1 MRKGD
6 IEKSLKRF
14 LKRKVSYSLALLI
27 AFMITGGISLG
38 AEITAEEIQ
47 ESKGDLL
54 SRIQTEREEIKRKI
68 AENERLIKEY
78 NSNFVELVRK
88 GDFYSKPLFNSTQVF
103 FSYQHLDS
111 GKMKDV
117 TEKEFSETIDAINK
131 HYGTRSGRSILK
143 STGNIGK
150 DKLMAGNGVAVD
162 TEVFR
167 ETIEVGANIKPVE
180 PVLPEINPNVSVN
193 VSAPTITLG
202 GLPSTVAP
210 VVDGGGTITAPSL
223 GMITAPSGVTV
234 SVATPGAVGKIE
246 VTPPKAEAPVEPTEK
261 NIIVSVPA
269 TPGGFI
275 PTAITAPT
283 APEAPTVAG
292 VTVPTIIIPD
302 LTSPSSGNGD
312 GSWAWN
318 TSGSNGLISQVITTK
333 GNFIFTT
340 EGASSTDPFTASVTG
355 YTATAASGYSVNVD
369 DVTYETTNVGS
380 GKAGMY
386 RIVGSRYSSFGKDTK
401 ITINATARPDSG
413 NALRQFIHFDPHGDR
428 AAATINDIT
437 EASQAEKNQAQ
448 KLVNKYKGAH
458 SNFED
463 KGYQI
468 LALNGKLTING
479 NTMVGVG
486 LQGHANVGRNPMIL
500 HTGTTVINGNKN
512 AVFAYPNAGDTV
524 NRLYIA
530 TNYGTGKIEIN
541 GNNNF
546 VMLAEKNTKGQLGN
560 GSTYEHVHNF
570 ENSGKIEI
578 KSGNNNIGFF
588 GKQGV
593 NNGYLDLQN
602 PIIISSNGTEN
613 IGVYQNNGANNN
625 LNVNSVI
632 KVDIS
637 SGSKN
642 AGYVGNYSSQTINT
656 NVYNITGGT
665 NNIGVISNNALTLN
679 GLTLNITGGSK
690 NFGLVNKIGTLT
702 SNGAINISG
711 GNDNIGIANQSTGT
725 ATHTGNIVLSAGGI
739 NNIGVYGDTSASTII
754 TGNIEVNGEKNKA
767 VYGKNSHKITV
778 NNITANTTDS
788 IVVYG
793 DSGANITA
801 TELNV
806 VSKIGDNPTATD
818 KNDTGAAFAK
828 GSGTIIKIDR
838 TLSATEVNINITGAK
853 LNDADRYVGFGLM
866 AADGGVINAKN
877 NYIKVTNGST
887 AVASIGKESGKNSNI
902 DLSGG
907 TVEFNGSGYAVYSD
921 GTGEINLSGA
931 KLILGGSS
939 TAFDLD
945 LAEGAA
951 SPITLDSSSRIHVKS
966 DDVVVFNLKNA
977 TGLNTNDLQ
986 KSITDALKTAIGGG
1000 IDLDKLLEGSTADN
1014 YKTAAVDGGEIAIG
1028 DLDKTGT
1035 GAADETPKQKAGNF
1049 YYNRFLGQRLK
1060 ATATGSTI
1068 SAVLNNE
1075 QAGKYNDQVV
1085 GLEMNSSKNAKSNTE
1100 TAIILKD
1107 SSTIIADRTETGS
1120 GAIGAYINYGIVE
1133 VDGSS
1138 SIKVEKRPVDG
1149 NILNDENMVND
1160 GAVGIY
1166 AVNGSE
1172 VSNAG
1177 TIDVGG
1183 NKSIG
1188 ILGMAYRETLE
1199 GTVVGAEYGNNAV
1212 GQGKVNIT
1220 NTGNIALDG
1229 TGTIGIYVNNNNTG
1243 GAVADNV
1250 VTNDTSGTI
1259 TVGASDDSAAAIGIY
1274 GKKAEIANKGN
1285 ITVGSGGVAIYATDE
1300 SKITELGTLNL
1311 GSDGIGVMIDGTST
1325 ITANSVTLT
1334 SVGADINGKT
1344 GIFYKGT
1351 ATGSDSQNIDLDI
1364 NASNF
1369 VKGTAIYVQDMDVT
1383 SSGSLTVG
1391 TEGIGIFV
1399 AKTGAGQVISRT
1411 GTNEGIIELGASE
1424 KAIGIY
1430 GKDTNI
1436 ANDAITGII
1445 NVGHSS
1451 QIGMYADGTNG
1462 KVTNIGAINLKI
1474 DGATGIYVRDG
1485 ATADI
1490 SGDNIKFDGKSSIG
1504 VYAEGAK
1511 VNFTDTFTFQND
1523 NANKN
1528 IYVYGK
1534 GATVGITSGKIVTID
1549 GRMAGTLGDK
1559 TVGIYLEN
1567 AGSGSTFNGTGNLTV
1582 KNGAVG
1588 IYSKGDNTLKVNITA
1603 EGDKTTGVFID
1614 GASTIS
1620 GTVTAKTDAIGVYGS
1635 GNETGKAVTIGT
1647 GGLTLNTNS
1656 GKGTG
1661 MYLTDGAYATGGK
1674 ITVNNSSTDNNIGVY
1689 YSKGTASEIV
1699 RNESAIE
1706 LIGSNGVG
1714 IYAADGITLE
1724 NNSNITST
1732 TLASN
1737 SIALYVGGSST
1748 LTSNGAIELKDT
1760 ANGIGIYVESGKGI
1774 NSASG
1779 EIKLTATAG
1788 SMVGIASKG
1797 TGASI
1802 ENQGKITVGN
1812 NLGMYIAEGSSGKN
1826 SGNITVEK
1834 GATTTGTGVY
1844 IEGSGNSFDGTNGTI
1859 TSNAVGIYLKGTD
1872 GGTVQSTGNL
1882 KIASGGVGVFGENAQ
1897 IDFAVDTSTSEGAI
1911 GVAASGNSVI
1921 SGNITTGR
1929 KSVGVYL
1936 IDNTSSF
1943 HNAVITTG
1951 ESKDGIASVGILFN
1965 STVSYSNSI
1974 IENVK
1979 IDAKDGVGIYLQG
1992 TAGTTLA
1999 FGGTITTAGTG
2010 GAGIYVTDG
2019 TALTSDNSKFNIS
2032 NGAVGVYVASG
2043 GKAELGTTGNLTF
2056 DFGTGGGTGVY
2067 NNGGNLT
2074 LGNNITVTGSG
2085 SLAATV
2091 NGDLTSSGNLTIG
2104 EGGTAL
2110 LGSYDNTT
2118 TTNKSITNTGNIKAE
2133 SGGIGIAA
2141 VEGSSTPSGGITIN
2155 NAGTIT
2161 ASGKS
2166 SGGDSSIG
2174 IYTNI
2179 AEINS
2184 TGTVEVGTDGIGIYA
2199 TASGKAVKN
2208 DNMTITGDNGIGVYI
2223 KGATGGL
2230 TANNITSTGGKGN
2243 TGLVLEGVTSNINAG
2258 TITLGDESIGVMAT
2272 GTTSSPITISGTIT
2286 LGDSGTGKS
2295 AIGIVAKNSNLNL
2308 TGITKIT
2315 AGKGG
2320 IGIYAEGTSQVS
2332 NVDASKITVGTDGIY
2347 LYSTAGTSISFTGNI
2362 TADNQIGIV
2371 AAGGT
2376 VTGTSSTITAKNGGI
2391 GAYVKGTGSS
2401 FTGTNIIVQSG
2412 IAETG
2417 TDPAKYSVGV
2427 YYENA
2432 GTIASLP
2439 TVTQAGSYSIGT
2451 VLDRTTG
2458 TTGVISIGGSGN
2470 NQVGVM
2476 VKGGS
2481 VTSGGIAV
2489 GNGDSNIGIYGE
2501 NSSTI
2506 NVTGDIS
2513 VGTASSLTNS
2523 SIGVSLKGGSY
2534 TGTNGNL
2541 TVGNNSI
2548 GIYGTN
2554 MTGNISQTGTNMTV
2568 GDNGVGI
2575 YGSGTGNIILSMTTI
2590 GLGNNN
2596 SIGVYAKGMDA
2607 DVTGNM
2613 SVGTNTSIGIVSEGN
2628 GDVTHNGV
2636 MTIADKGTGEKD
2648 TGSVG
2653 IYKLNGTGIIAT
2665 AGNWTV
2671 GNNGY
2676 GIFMKQEGAE
2686 SATINNNA
2694 NMTLGMSAV
2703 GIYSSGA
2710 NTVNNSGIITVGE
2723 TDTKGDPNK
2732 TQDHL
2737 NSVGIYVTDG
2747 TKVNNTGTI
2756 NVKHDFSVGIYG
2768 SGEGTYITN
2777 GVGGTITVDKGGVG
2791 ILVQNEAVAEN
2802 EGTITLGSTAGIYG
2816 ATTVGMAA
2824 YSGAS
2829 IINGSTGVINVLE
2842 GSGMV
2847 VGVGATLTNNGVI
2860 NVTNGIGIEGA
2871 GEVINKGNIIITG
2884 SGTDVG
2890 NTGVGSA
2897 EVGSIKIESD
2907 GTVTINDKYVGIG
2920 GTLST
2925 AGNLVVDGA
2934 YVDVTTGTPLFNAQS
2949 VSGEVNILPNFAL
2962 TGNGI
2967 SYKIEDFVNTA
2978 MGTITG
2984 NKLTPV
2990 TSPLFIAKVTD
3001 DGDLV
3006 IAKRPYAD
3014 LTIGEQFDA
3023 LDKGLDNILANSNG
3037 IGKDAEILKGLNA
3050 YLEGL
3055 PDYQFESEASRKLA
3069 ETRGD
3074 IYSTIQGR
3082 MQDINKAFDNSFYE
3096 LESSYNLTKDSSKY
3110 SVIYTDGDY
3119 KDPTL
3124 GIDDY
3129 DYKVMGLLYMKEKE
3143 GTEYGSKYGYTL
3155 GFTGSKFEFE
3165 NDSKEDVYSL
3175 RAGVHRVKNLSEEH
3189 KVSWLSRIE
3198 LGYNR
3203 HIAERKLKLHETF
3216 ENKGEYNT
3224 YSVALDNRVTK
3235 VIYTDLSRQLDIY
3248 ADLDLEYGKIDGFTE
3263 SAGSNGG
3270 LEVQIKDND
3279 YLSAQLG
3286 AGVKASQRIYAGN
3299 DVSVKVTADV
3309 KYAYE
3314 LGDNYDGNKARLK
3327 NGGEGYY
3334 SLITPDERE
3343 GKLIGKVGLTVEK
3356 ANHMGVTFEVEAADE
3371 GNRKD
3376 SSVKYGVRFNYKF

>member
-14 LKRKVSYSLALLI
+14 LKRKVSYSFALLI

-117 TEKEFSETIDAINK
+117 TDKEFSETIDAINK

-210 VVDGGGTITAPSL
+210 TVSGGGTITAPTL
-223 GMITAPSGVTV
+223 GTITPPSEVSV
-234 SVATPGAVGKIE
+234 SVATPAAVDKITVSVPVVTTP
-246 VTPPKAEAPVEPTEK
+246 VTPAEK
-261 NIIVSVPA
+261 NITVSAPTA
-269 TPGGFI
+269 PGGFT
-275 PTAITAPT
+275 PTAVTAPT

-292 VTVPTIIIPD
+292 VTIPTIIIPN
-302 LTSPSSGNGD
+302 LQSPSSGNGD

-318 TSGSNGLISQVITTK
+318 TGGENGLISQVIATS
-333 GNFIFTT
+333 GDFIFTT
-340 EGASSTDPFTASVTG
+340 GGSGSYDDFTAGVTG
-355 YTATAASGYSVNVD
+355 YTATVANGYSVSVNNA
-369 DVTYETTNVGS
+369 TYGPELVSGS
-380 GKAGMY
+380 KAGMY
-386 RIVGSRYSSFGKDTK
+386 RIIGSRYSSFGVGTT
-401 ITINATARPDSG
+401 ITINAAARPESG
-413 NALRQFIHFDPHGDR
+413 SALRQFIHFDPHGDR

-437 EASQAEKNQAQ
+437 EASNAEKTQATN
-448 KLVNKYKGAH
+448 LVNKYKGAY
-458 SNFED
+458 SGFED

-486 LQGHANVGRNPMIL
+486 LQGHSNSGRNPMIL

-512 AVFAYPNAGDTV
+512 VVFAYPNATDGA
-524 NRLYIA
+524 NRLYVT

-546 VMLAEKNTKGQLGN
+546 VMLSEKNYTK
-560 GSTYEHVHNF
+560 HVHNF
-570 ENSGKIEI
+570 ENSGIIDI
-578 KSGNNNIGFF
+578 KTGNNNIGFF

-656 NVYNITGGT
+656 NVYNIIGGT

-754 TGNIEVNGEKNKA
+754 TGNIEINGEKNKA
-767 VYGKNSHKITV
+767 VYGKNSHIITV

-793 DSGANITA
+793 ESGAKITA
-801 TELNV
+801 NELNV
-806 VSKIGDNPTATD
+806 VSKVGANPTTGNG
-818 KNDTGAAFAK
+818 KDTGAAFAK
-828 GSGTIIKIDR
+828 GSGTTITINRTSPVIPATKANID
-838 TLSATEVNINITGAK
+838 ITGAK
-853 LNDADRYVGFGLM
+853 LTDAERYVGFGLM
-866 AADGGVINAKN
+866 AAEGGVINAKN

-1107 SSTIIADRTETGS
+1107 SSTIIADRTEAGA

-1133 VDGSS
+1133 VDGNS
-1138 SIKVEKRPVDG
+1138 SIKVEKENNPA
-1149 NILNDENMVND
+1149 NDK
-1160 GAVGIY
+1160 AVGIY
-1166 AVNGSE
+1166 AVNGSK
-1172 VSNAG
+1172 VTNAG

-1183 NKSIG
+1183 SQSIG

-1220 NTGNIALDG
+1220 NTGNINLDG
-1229 TGTIGIYVNNNNTG
+1229 TGTIGIYVNNNNSVG
-1243 GAVADNV
+1243 VAADNI
-1250 VTNDTSGTI
+1250 VTNNTSGTI
-1259 TVGASDDSAAAIGIY
+1259 TVGNSDNSAAAIGIY
-1274 GKKAEIANKGN
+1274 GKKAEITNRGN
-1285 ITVGSGGVAIYATDE
+1285 ITVGSGGVAIYATAG
-1300 SKITELGTLNL
+1300 SNVTELGTLNL
-1311 GSDGIGVMIDGTST
+1311 GSDGIGVMVDGTSK
-1325 ITANSVTLT
+1325 ITASTVTLESKENT
-1334 SVGADINGKT
+1334 VDINGKT

-1399 AKTGAGQVISRT
+1399 AKTGARPVISRT
-1411 GTNEGIIELGASE
+1411 GTNKGTIELGASE

-1504 VYAEGAK
+1504 VYAEGSK
-1511 VNFTDTFTFQND
+1511 VDFKADLTFTNS
-1523 NANKN
+1523 NENKN

-1534 GATVGITSGKIVTID
+1534 GSTVGIDSNKTVTI
-1549 GRMAGTLGDK
+1549 GGVTAGDSGNK

-1567 AGSGSTFNGTGNLTV
+1567 AGAGSTFNGAGNLAV
-1582 KNGAVG
+1582 LNGAVG

-1797 TGASI
+1797 TGTSI

-2332 NVDASKITVGTDGIY
+2332 NVDASKVIVGTDGIY
-2347 LYSTAGTSISFTGNI
+2347 MYSTAGTSISFTGSI

-2427 YYENA
+2427 YYEDV
-2432 GTIASLP
+2432 GASITLP
-2439 TVTQAGSYSIGT
+2439 TITQTGSYTIGT
-2451 VLDRTTG
+2451 VLNNSTG
-2458 TTGVISIGGSGN
+2458 STAAGINIGTSGS

-2476 VKGGS
+2476 AKGNS
-2481 VTSGGIAV
+2481 TFTVTSGGITVAD
-2489 GNGDSNIGIYGE
+2489 GDRNIGIYGE
-2501 NSSTI
+2501 NSTI

-2523 SIGVSLKGGSY
+2523 SIGVSLKGGTY
-2534 TGTNGNL
+2534 TRTNGNL

-2575 YGSGTGNIILSMTTI
+2575 YGSGTGNITLTMSSGIT
-2590 GLGNNN
+2590 LGSNN

-2607 DVTGNM
+2607 DVIGNM
-2613 SVGTNTSIGIVSEGN
+2613 SVGTNTSIGLVSEGN

-2653 IYKLNGTGIIAT
+2653 IYKLNGTGIITTT
-2665 AGNWTV
+2665 AGNNWTV

-2676 GIFMKQEGAE
+2676 GIFVKQEGAE
-2686 SATINNNA
+2686 SATINNGADMN
-2694 NMTLGMSAV
+2694 LGTAAV

-2710 NTVNNSGIITVGE
+2710 NPVNNSGTITVGE
-2723 TDTKGDPNK
+2723 TDVNGEPNNPK
-2732 TQDHL
+2732 KHL

-2747 TKVNNTGTI
+2747 TTVNNTGTI
-2756 NVKHDFSVGIYG
+2756 NVEHDFSVGIYG
-2768 SGEGTYITN
+2768 SGEGTHITN
-2777 GVGGTITVDKGGVG
+2777 AFGATITVDKGGVG
-2791 ILVQNEAVAEN
+2791 ILVQNKAIAVN

-3055 PDYQFESEASRKLA
+3055 PDHQFEGEASRKLA

-3129 DYKVMGLLYMKEKE
+3129 DYKVMGVLYMKEKE

-3155 GFTGSKFEFE
+3155 GFTGSKFDF
-3165 NDSKEDVYSL
+3165 DDGGSKEDVYSL
-3175 RAGVHRVKNLSEEH
+3175 RAGVHRVKNLSEEN
-3189 KVSWLSRIE
+3189 KVSWLTRLE

-3203 HIAERKLKLHETF
+3203 HIAKRKLNLQETF

-3235 VIYTDLSRQLDIY
+3235 VIYTDLSRQLDVY

-3286 AGVKASQRIYAGN
+3286 AGVKASQRIYAAN
-3299 DVSVKVTADV
+3299 DVSIKVTADV

-3343 GKLIGKVGLTVEK
+3343 GKLTGKVGLTVEK

>member
-14 LKRKVSYSLALLI
+14 LKRKVSYSFALLI

-117 TEKEFSETIDAINK
+117 TDKEFSETIDAINK

-150 DKLMAGNGVAVD
+150 DKLIAGNGVAVD

-210 VVDGGGTITAPSL
+210 IVGGIGTITAPTL
-223 GMITAPSGVTV
+223 GTIIPPSEVSV
-234 SVATPGAVGKIE
+234 SVATPAAVDKITVSVPVVTTP
-246 VTPPKAEAPVEPTEK
+246 VTPAEK
-261 NIIVSVPA
+261 NITVSAPTA
-269 TPGGFI
+269 PGGFT
-275 PTAITAPT
+275 PTAVTAPT

-292 VTVPTIIIPD
+292 VTIPTIIIPN
-302 LTSPSSGNGD
+302 LQSPSSGNSD

-318 TSGSNGLISQVITTK
+318 TGGENGLISQVIATS
-333 GNFIFTT
+333 GDFIFTT
-340 EGASSTDPFTASVTG
+340 GGSGSYDDFTAGVTG
-355 YTATAASGYSVNVD
+355 YTATAASGYNVSVNNA
-369 DVTYETTNVGS
+369 TYGPELVSGS
-380 GKAGMY
+380 KAGMY
-386 RIVGSRYSSFGKDTK
+386 RIIGSRYSSFGVGTT
-401 ITINATARPDSG
+401 ITINATARPESG
-413 NALRQFIHFDPHGDR
+413 SALRQFIHFDPHGDR

-437 EASQAEKNQAQ
+437 EASNAEKTQATN
-448 KLVNKYKGAH
+448 LVNKYKGAH

-486 LQGHANVGRNPMIL
+486 LQGHSNSGRNPMIL

-512 AVFAYPNAGDTV
+512 VVFAYPNATDGA
-524 NRLYIA
+524 NRLYIT

-546 VMLAEKNTKGQLGN
+546 VMLSEKNYTK
-560 GSTYEHVHNF
+560 HVHNF
-570 ENSGKIEI
+570 ENSGIIDI
-578 KSGNNNIGFF
+578 KTGNNNIGFF
-588 GKQGV
+588 GKQGI
-593 NNGYLDLQN
+593 NNGYLDLQK
-602 PIIISSNGTEN
+602 PITISSTGTEN
-613 IGVYQNNGANNN
+613 IGVYQANASNNK
-625 LNVNSVI
+625 LNENSVI
-632 KVDIS
+632 KVDMLN
-637 SGSKN
+637 GNKN
-642 AGYVGNYSSQTINT
+642 VGYVGDYSSQIINT
-656 NVYNITGGT
+656 NVYNIIGGT
-665 NNIGVISNNALTLN
+665 NNIGVISNNTLTLN
-679 GLTLNITGGSK
+679 GLTLNISGGDT
-690 NFGLVNKIGTLT
+690 NFGLVNKVGTLS

-711 GNDNIGIANQSTGT
+711 GNDNIGIANQSTGI
-725 ATHTGNIVLSAGGI
+725 ATHTGNIILSAGGT
-739 NNIGVYGDTSASTII
+739 NNIGVYGDTAASTTI
-754 TGNIEVNGEKNKA
+754 TGKIQVNGEKNKA
-767 VYGKNSHKITV
+767 VYGKNSHTISV
-778 NNITANTTDS
+778 NNITADTTDS
-788 IVVYG
+788 IVIYG
-793 DSGANITA
+793 ESGAKITVND
-801 TELNV
+801 LNV
-806 VSKIGDNPTATD
+806 VSKTGANPTTIN
-818 KNDTGAAFAK
+818 KKDTGAAFAK
-828 GSGTIIKIDR
+828 GTGTIITINR
-838 TLSATEVNINITGAK
+838 TLLPNGANINITGAK

-887 AVASIGKESGKNSNI
+887 AVASIGANSNV

-907 TVEFNGSGYAVYSD
+907 TVEFDGSGYAVYSD
-921 GTGEINLSGA
+921 GVGKIDLSSA

-945 LAEGAA
+945 LTEGVT
-951 SPITLDSSSRIHVKS
+951 SPIKLNSNSKINVVSNN
-966 DDVVVFNLKNA
+966 VVVFNLKNVK
-977 TGLNTNDLQ
+977 GLNTNDLQ
-986 KSITDALKTAIGGG
+986 KSITDALGTAIGEG
-1000 IDLDKLLEGSTADN
+1000 INLDKLLQESTATG

-1035 GAADETPKQKAGNF
+1035 AGETDPAKTAGNF

-1075 QAGKYNDQVV
+1075 QAGKYNNQVV

-1107 SSTIIADRTETGS
+1107 SSTIIADRTEAGA

-1133 VDGSS
+1133 VDGNS
-1138 SIKVEKRPVDG
+1138 SIKVEKENNPA
-1149 NILNDENMVND
+1149 NDK
-1160 GAVGIY
+1160 AVGIY
-1166 AVNGSE
+1166 AVNGSK
-1172 VSNAG
+1172 VTNAG

-1183 NKSIG
+1183 SQSIG

-1199 GTVVGAEYGNNAV
+1199 GTVVGAEYGNNAA

-1220 NTGNIALDG
+1220 NTGNINLDG
-1229 TGTIGIYVNNNNTG
+1229 TGTIGIYVNNNNSVG
-1243 GAVADNV
+1243 VVADNI
-1250 VTNDTSGTI
+1250 VTNNTSGTI
-1259 TVGASDDSAAAIGIY
+1259 TVGNSDNSAAAIGIY
-1274 GKKAEIANKGN
+1274 GKKAEITNRGN
-1285 ITVGSGGVAIYATDE
+1285 ITVGSGGVAIYATAG
-1300 SKITELGTLNL
+1300 SNVTELGILNL

-1351 ATGSDSQNIDLDI
+1351 AIGSDSQDI
-1364 NASNF
+1364 NLTIDASGF
-1369 VKGTAIYVQDMDVT
+1369 VKGTAVYVQDMDVK
-1383 SSGSLTVG
+1383 SSGNLTVG

-1399 AKTGAGQVISRT
+1399 AKTDEGVAISRT
-1411 GTNEGIIELGASE
+1411 GTNKGTIKLGASE

-1549 GRMAGTLGDK
+1549 GRTAGTLGDK

-1661 MYLTDGAYATGGK
+1661 MYLTDGAYATEGK

-1706 LIGSNGVG
+1706 LTGSNSVG

-1748 LTSNGAIELKDT
+1748 LTSNGTIELKDT

-1779 EIKLTATAG
+1779 EVKLTATIG

-1802 ENQGKITVGN
+1802 ENRGKITVGN

-1844 IEGSGNSFDGTNGTI
+1844 IEGAGNSFDGTNGTI
-1859 TSNAVGIYLKGTD
+1859 TSDAVGIYLKDTTA
-1872 GGTVQSTGNL
+1872 GTVANTGTL
-1882 KIASGGVGVFGENAQ
+1882 SIASGGVGVFGKDAN
-1897 IDFAVDTSTSEGAI
+1897 IDFDVNVMGDGAI

-1921 SGNITTGR
+1921 SGNIKTEQD
-1929 KSVGVYL
+1929 SVGVYIL
-1936 IDNTSSF
+1936 DNDVTF
-1943 HNAVITTG
+1943 AGADITTG
-1951 ESKDGIASVGILFN
+1951 NKNGGTSVGILFDSSKQGTYIVN
-1965 STVSYSNSI
+1965 
-1974 IENVK
+1974 NVK
-1979 IDAKDGVGIYLQG
+1979 VDAKNGVGIYLDG
-1992 TAGTTLA
+1992 TSGTTLA
-1999 FGGTITTAGTG
+1999 FGGTVTTAGTG
-2010 GAGIYVTDG
+2010 AVGIYVKAG
-2019 TALTSDNSKFNIS
+2019 TALNSNNSLFNIS
-2032 NGAVGVYVASG
+2032 NGAVGVYVDG
-2043 GKAELGTTGNLTF
+2043 GTANLGTTGNLTF
-2056 DFGTGGGTGVY
+2056 NFGTGGGIGVY
-2067 NNGGNLT
+2067 NNGGTLV
-2074 LGNNITVTGSG
+2074 LGNNITAVGSG

-2091 NGDLTSSGNLTIG
+2091 NGDLTSSGNLNIG
-2104 EGGTAL
+2104 EGGTGL
-2110 LGSYDNTT
+2110 LGSYDNATAT
-2118 TTNKSITNTGNIKAE
+2118 DKNITNTSTGNITAT
-2133 SGGIGIAA
+2133 SGGIGLAA
-2141 VEGSSTPSGGITIN
+2141 IKAAGSNPSGTITIN

-2161 ASGKS
+2161 VIGKANASS
-2166 SGGDSSIG
+2166 HSPSIG
-2174 IYTNI
+2174 IYTDV
-2179 AEINS
+2179 AVINN
-2184 TGTVEVGTDGIGIYA
+2184 TNTINVGTDGIGIYA
-2199 TASGKAVKN
+2199 ADSGKAVTN
-2208 DNMTITGDNGIGVYI
+2208 NNMTMTGDNGIGVYI

-2230 TANNITSTGGKGN
+2230 TANNITSIEGKRN
-2243 TGLVLEGVTSNINAG
+2243 TGVVLEGVTSNINAG
-2258 TITLGDESIGVMAT
+2258 TITLEDESIGIMAT
-2272 GTTSSPITISGTIT
+2272 GTTSTIDGNITV
-2286 LGDSGTGKS
+2286 GDSSTGKS

-2308 TGITKIT
+2308 TGTTKIT

-2332 NVDASKITVGTDGIY
+2332 DVDTSKITVGADGIY
-2347 LYSTAGTSISFTGNI
+2347 MYSTAGTSISFTGNI

-2371 AAGGT
+2371 VNKGT
-2376 VTGTSSTITAKNGGI
+2376 VTGAGSTLTAKNGGI

-2427 YYENA
+2427 YYEDTGNI
-2432 GTIASLP
+2432 GTLP
-2439 TVTQAGSYSIGT
+2439 TVTQTGNYTIGT
-2451 VLDRTTG
+2451 VLNKSTG
-2458 TTGVISIGGSGN
+2458 STAAGINIGTSGS

-2476 VKGGS
+2476 AKGNS
-2481 VTSGGIAV
+2481 TFTVTSGGITVAD
-2489 GNGDSNIGIYGE
+2489 GDSNIGIYGE
-2501 NSSTI
+2501 NSII
-2506 NVTGDIS
+2506 NVTGNIS
-2513 VGTASSLTNS
+2513 VGAASSLTNS
-2523 SIGVSLKGGSY
+2523 SIGVSLNDGSY
-2534 TGTNGNL
+2534 TGTSGNL
-2541 TVGNNSI
+2541 SVGNNSI

-2554 MTGNISQTGTNMTV
+2554 MTGDISQTGTTMNV

-2575 YGSGTGNIILSMTTI
+2575 YGSGTGDINLNMTTI

-2596 SIGVYAKGMDA
+2596 SIGVYAKGMDVSA
-2607 DVTGNM
+2607 TGDIG
-2613 SVGTNTSIGIVSEGN
+2613 VGTNTSIGIVSEGN
-2628 GDVTHNGV
+2628 GNVTHNGA
-2636 MTIADKGTGEKD
+2636 MTIADKGTNEGD

-2653 IYKLNGTGIIAT
+2653 IYKLNGTGTVITT
-2665 AGNWTV
+2665 AGNSWTI

-2676 GIFMKQEGAE
+2676 GIFVKQEGAE
-2686 SATINNNA
+2686 SATITNGADMN
-2694 NMTLGMSAV
+2694 LGTAAV

-2710 NTVNNSGIITVGE
+2710 NTVNNSGTITVGE
-2723 TDTKGDPNK
+2723 TDVNGEPNNSK
-2732 TQDHL
+2732 NHL

-2747 TKVNNTGTI
+2747 TTVNNTGTI
-2756 NVKHDFSVGIYG
+2756 NVEHDFSVGIYG
-2768 SGEGTYITN
+2768 SGEGTHITN
-2777 GVGGTITVDKGGVG
+2777 ASGGIINVDKGGVG
-2791 ILVQNEAVAEN
+2791 ILVQNKAIAVN
-2802 EGTITLGSTAGIYG
+2802 KGTITLGSTAGIYG

-3055 PDYQFESEASRKLA
+3055 PDYQFESEASRKIA

-3175 RAGVHRVKNLSEEH
+3175 RAGVHRVKNLSEEN
-3189 KVSWLSRIE
+3189 KVSWLTRLE

-3203 HIAERKLKLHETF
+3203 HITKRKLNLQETF